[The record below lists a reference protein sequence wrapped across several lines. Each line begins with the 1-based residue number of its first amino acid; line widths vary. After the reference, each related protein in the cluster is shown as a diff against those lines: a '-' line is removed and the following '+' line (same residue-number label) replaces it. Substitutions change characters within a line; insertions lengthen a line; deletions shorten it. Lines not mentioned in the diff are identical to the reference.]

1 MATIK
6 RNAPCPCGSGKKY
19 KKCCLLKVQTAPAFS
34 HHDRKAFNDLLPRI
48 FDYSKQ
54 FDEAL
59 QPVYEKY
66 VGGFA
71 ILPEKDA
78 KVFSQLMF
86 HWLLFSYPLLDGNK
100 TVLASYIETYTHT
113 YPESFQRFLQKWET
127 LTPAFYNVTYAD
139 KKTMVIEHAFNKDAL
154 TLEKTPASA
163 DLHENDSVIGYLYPA
178 PDGHALGND
187 ALGVPPNL
195 AEDFLNMWPTMTRAL
210 KNHSDD
216 ATLFDRHFPEVLH
229 AIAVFVAKGDALH
242 NENKLGEN
250 SQAVLTLLH
259 DNLDWQ
265 HVSYLAF
272 LETKARWITYALGE
286 KPRIQKPE
294 TYAAAL
300 HYWLGKH
307 LQTDAALSQKA
318 VADLYGVS
326 SGTVGT
332 RYKNLAERL

>member
-19 KKCCLLKVQTAPAFS
+19 KKCCLLKVQAAPAFS
-34 HHDRKAFNDLLPRI
+34 PLDRKAFNELLPRV

-54 FDEAL
+54 FDDVL

-66 VGGFA
+66 VSSFN
-71 ILPEKDA
+71 ILPAKDA

-86 HWLLFSYPLLDGNK
+86 HWLLFSYPLLNGNK
-100 TVLASYIETYTHT
+100 TVLASYIDTYTHT
-113 YPESFQRFLQKWET
+113 YSETFQRFLQKWET

-139 KKTMVIEHAFNKDAL
+139 KKAMVIEHAFNKDAL
-154 TLEKTPASA
+154 TLGKTPASA

-187 ALGVPPNL
+187 ALGVPAYL
-195 AEDFLNMWPTMTRAL
+195 ASKFLSIWPAMVQVL
-210 KNHSDD
+210 KDNADE

-229 AIAVFVAKGDALH
+229 SIAVFVAKGDALH
-242 NENKLGEN
+242 NEDKLPES
-250 SQAVLTLLH
+250 SQAVLTLLY
-259 DNLDWQ
+259 DKLDWE
-265 HVSYLAF
+265 HVSYPIF
-272 LETKARWITYALGE
+272 LETKARWITYTLEE

-318 VADLYGVS
+318 VADLYSVS

-332 RYKNLAERL
+332 RYKSLNEQL